1 MYNIIVI
8 DDENA
13 SLIVLVNLLKYLSTF
28 KIKVMGTAKNLDEGI
43 ELINLHKPDIVF
55 LDVEMPGK
63 KGFAIYDYF
72 RKPDFKI
79 IFVTSNEGYAMDA
92 IKKSASDF
100 LMKPVNIVDLKES
113 LQKVIHQIEWEHQQ
127 AELIDR
133 INYLSSSGIEGKNII
148 FDVDGGFVMEN
159 TSNLEYCVAAQSY
172 ATIVTIAKKEITVSR
187 SLKEIQEILP
197 PKQFYRTHKS
207 YLVNIHFI
215 RKFVKANESYVLMKS
230 GTKIPVSVR
239 ISSTISK
246 DLKLMLSS
254 GNEQS

>member
-1 MYNIIVI
+1 MYNILVI

-13 SLIVLVNLLKYLSTF
+13 SLIVLVNLLKNLTTY
-28 KIKVMGTAKNLDEGI
+28 KIKVLGTAKTLDDGI
-43 ELINLHKPDIVF
+43 EMIKLQKPDIVF

-92 IKKSASDF
+92 FKKSASDF
-100 LMKPVNIVDLKES
+100 LIKPVNMVDLKES

-133 INYLSSSGIEGKNII
+133 INYLSSSGMVGKNILI
-148 FDVDGGFVMEN
+148 DVDGGFVMEN
-159 TSNLEYCVAAQSY
+159 TSNIEYCVAAQSY
-172 ATIVTIAKKEITVSR
+172 AVIVTIGNKEITVSK

-197 PKQFYRTHKS
+197 ENQFYRTHKS
-207 YLVNIHFI
+207 YLVNINYI
-215 RKFVKANESYVLMKS
+215 RKFVKANESYVLLKS

-239 ISSTISK
+239 VSAVISK
-246 DLKLMLSS
+246 EIKEMLAR
-254 GNEQS
+254 